1 MFDGLEEYMVRGNL
15 PEDIRVSLE
24 ALLKQA
30 RIMEEYDLDFIPG
43 EYMAN
48 FMEALSKHP
57 EFTYILNGMLETLIE
72 LDME

>member
-1 MFDGLEEYMVRGNL
+1 MFDGLEEYAAKDKL
-15 PEDIRVSLE
+15 PEDVRISLE
-24 ALLKQA
+24 SLLKQA

-48 FMEALSKHP
+48 FMESLSKHS
-57 EFTYILNGMLETLIE
+57 EFTYMLNEILELLIQ

>member
-1 MFDGLEEYMVRGNL
+1 MFDGLEEYMARGKQ
-15 PEDIRVSLE
+15 PEDIRLSLE
-24 ALLKQA
+24 SLLKQA

-57 EFTYILNGMLETLIE
+57 EFTYVLNGILETLIE
-72 LDME
+72 LEME

>member
-1 MFDGLEEYMVRGNL
+1 MFDGLEEYMARGTL
-15 PEDIRVSLE
+15 PEDIRLSLE
-24 ALLKQA
+24 SLLKQA

-57 EFTYILNGMLETLIE
+57 EFTYVLNGILETLIE
-72 LDME
+72 GEME